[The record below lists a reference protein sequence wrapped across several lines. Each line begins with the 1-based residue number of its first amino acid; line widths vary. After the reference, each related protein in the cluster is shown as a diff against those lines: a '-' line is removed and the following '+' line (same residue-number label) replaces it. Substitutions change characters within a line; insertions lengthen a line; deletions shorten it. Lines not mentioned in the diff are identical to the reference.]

1 MADQELADQVQDTGA
16 VNDAPIPGD
25 NSLPDA
31 VQGIPSA
38 ADRASEKPKK
48 VSVREAL
55 NDAVKVE
62 KAKSDD
68 KGRLHAKDGKFA
80 GKDKPVEAQGAPAE
94 TPTTVKDAQPK
105 EPSTAAIGPP
115 PGWSAESKA
124 AFATLPDHI
133 KADLAK
139 REKEVSDGF
148 KKYSDNDKRYQEIE
162 QVLAPSRS
170 IYQQHGLKSDA
181 EAIKALFGWEASFRN
196 PATRIQA
203 FNNLARQYGIN
214 LNSPQ
219 SQAPDAQGIPDQLR
233 PVYDHFGQLTQQ
245 VSSIQG
251 ELQRSREEAVSKTLT
266 DFAKDKTN
274 FEKVRVR
281 MGQLIQAGIVQ
292 SNDLEGAYQQACWA
306 DPEIRTALTKEQFEK
321 QQADNLKTQTNRAQT
336 ARQAAISPSTR
347 SPNSPVL
354 NGAKPGK
361 LSVRDTIK
369 ASVKEL
375 QDQRA

>member
-1 MADQELADQVQDTGA
+1 MAELADQVDSGE
-16 VNDAPIPGD
+16 VINDAPIPEAPVDHG
-25 NSLPDA
+25 
-31 VQGIPSA
+31 VEA
-38 ADRASEKPKK
+38 APEPKPEKPQTI
-48 VSVREAL
+48 RQAL
-55 NDAVKVE
+55 NSAVE
-62 KAKSDD
+62 KAKEDE

-80 GKDKPVEAQGAPAE
+80 PKEKPVEAAKAAPAE
-94 TPTTVKDAQPK
+94 TPKAVKDEQPK
-105 EPSTAAIGPP
+105 EPSAVIGPP

-148 KKYSDNDKRYQEIE
+148 KQYSDKSKQFQEIE

-196 PATRIQA
+196 PATRMQA

-219 SQAPDAQGIPDQLR
+219 SQAPDAQTIPDQLR
-233 PVYDHFGQLTQQ
+233 PVYDQFGQLTQT
-245 VSSIQG
+245 VSSIQN
-251 ELQRSREEAVSKTLT
+251 ELQRSREEQVSQALT
-266 DFAKDKTN
+266 SFAKDHPH
-274 FEKVRVR
+274 FEAVRTS

-292 SNDLEGAYQQACWA
+292 PTDLEGAYQKACHMNDDIRQAL
-306 DPEIRTALTKEQFEK
+306 IKEQFEK
-321 QQADNLKTQTNRAQT
+321 QQAEAKKTATAHAQS

-347 SPNSPVL
+347 SPNSPVV
-354 NGAKPGK
+354 NGGKPGK
-361 LSVRDTIK
+361 MSVREALN
-369 ASVKEL
+369 ASIREL
-375 QDQRA
+375 QDNRA